1 MGEKVID
8 IIDEISE
15 KVFEGKIVR
24 KDLVAKIKGGAN
36 VPIYVLEYL
45 LGMYC
50 NQTDPESIE
59 EGMEKVKKILSE
71 NYVRPDEAE
80 KVKSKIKEIGTYN
93 VIDKVSVKLNEKKDR
108 YEGSLSNLGVSNIEI
123 SGTYVKKYEKLLSG
137 GIWCIITLTYQYDEY
152 NQGESPF
159 KLMKLKP
166 IQIAS
171 LDMQEVYSGR
181 EEYTKDQWISFIL
194 RSTGMEPE
202 TFDSDAKWHLL
213 TRMAPL
219 VENNYNLCELGP
231 RGTGKSYIYK
241 EISPNSI
248 LLSGGQTTVAN
259 LFYNMARK
267 QIGLVGYWDVVA
279 FDEIAGIKFKDKDGV
294 QIMKDFMAS
303 GSFARGKEEKNANA
317 SMVFIGNINQSVEV
331 LVKTSHLLVDFPPEM
346 NNDSAFFDRMH
357 SYIPGWEIPKLSP
370 RCFTKDFGLIVDY
383 MSEIFREL
391 RKISY
396 GDAFDRYFTLGRDL
410 NQRDTIAV
418 RKTVSALVKLIY
430 PNGKFNKDDIEEI
443 LIKALEYRRRI
454 KEQLKKMAGMEFFAT
469 NFSYIDNESG
479 EEKYIS
485 LKEQGGSKLIP
496 EGQLK
501 VGSLYTV
508 SLSTNNIKGVYKI
521 EGQISTGRGRVTVF
535 DNKYKKTFENAFNYL
550 KINSKR
556 VNGAINIS
564 EKEFYLSV
572 IDEKNIGVS
581 ENLTLGGFIA
591 MCSNALNRQVLAQT
605 VILGDMALSGSILEV
620 QSLADSL
627 QMAREAGAKRALIP
641 LLNAKDMGTLPP
653 DILGEVQLIFYQ
665 DPIDAVQKAL
675 GFM

>member
-1 MGEKVID
+1 MD

-123 SGTYVKKYEKLLSG
+123 NGAYVKKYEKLLSG

-454 KEQLKKMAGMEFFAT
+454 KEQLKKMAGMEF
-469 NFSYIDNESG
+469 
-479 EEKYIS
+479 
-485 LKEQGGSKLIP
+485 
-496 EGQLK
+496 
-501 VGSLYTV
+501 
-508 SLSTNNIKGVYKI
+508 
-521 EGQISTGRGRVTVF
+521 
-535 DNKYKKTFENAFNYL
+535 
-550 KINSKR
+550 
-556 VNGAINIS
+556 
-564 EKEFYLSV
+564 
-572 IDEKNIGVS
+572 
-581 ENLTLGGFIA
+581 
-591 MCSNALNRQVLAQT
+591 
-605 VILGDMALSGSILEV
+605 
-620 QSLADSL
+620 
-627 QMAREAGAKRALIP
+627 
-641 LLNAKDMGTLPP
+641 LL
-653 DILGEVQLIFYQ
+653 LIFH
-665 DPIDAVQKAL
+665 I
-675 GFM
+675 

>member
-1 MGEKVID
+1 MD
-8 IIDEISE
+8 IIDEIAE
-15 KVFEGKIVR
+15 KSFEGKIVR

-50 NQTDPESIE
+50 NQTDEDNIL
-59 EGMEKVKKILSE
+59 EGMEKVKKILAE

-80 KVKSKIKEIGTYN
+80 KVKSKIKELGMYN
-93 VIDKVSVKLNEKKDR
+93 VIDKLTVKLNERKDR
-108 YEGSLSNLGVSNIEI
+108 YEGSLSNLGVSNIEVDSSYI
-123 SGTYVKKYEKLLSG
+123 KLYEKLLSG
-137 GIWCIITLTYQYDEY
+137 GIWSIVTLTYEFDEL
-152 NQGESPF
+152 NTGESPF
-159 KLMKLKP
+159 KLMKLTP

-171 LDMQEVYSGR
+171 LDMEEIYEGR
-181 EEYTKDQWISFIL
+181 RNFSKEEWIKFIL

-202 TFDSDAKWHLL
+202 AFDNDAIWHLL

-259 LFYNMARK
+259 LFYNMAKK

-279 FDEIAGIKFKDKDGV
+279 FDEIAGIKFKDKDGI

-317 SMVFIGNINQSVEV
+317 SMVFIGNINQGVDV
-331 LVKTSHLLVDFPPEM
+331 LVKTAHLLIDFPPEM

-357 SYIPGWEIPKLSP
+357 SYIPGWEIPKLAP
-370 RCFTKDFGLIVDY
+370 KCFTKDFGLIVDY
-383 MSEIFREL
+383 MAEIFREL
-391 RKISY
+391 RKTSY
-396 GDAFDRYFTLGRDL
+396 GDAFDKYFTLGRDL

-418 RKTVSALVKLIY
+418 RKTVSALIKLVY
-430 PNGKFNKDDIEEI
+430 PHGEFTKDDVEEI
-443 LIKALEYRRRI
+443 LIRALQYRRRI

-469 NFSYIDNESG
+469 NFSYIDKDSG
-479 EEKYIS
+479 EEKYVS
-485 LKEQGGSKLIP
+485 LREQGGGKLIP
-496 EGQLK
+496 EGPLRA
-501 VGSLYTV
+501 GALYTV
-508 SLSTNNIKGVYKI
+508 SPSISNIRSLYKI
-521 EGQISTGRGRVTVF
+521 ESQISTGRGRVTVF

-556 VNGAINIS
+556 ISGAINIS

-572 IDEKNIGVS
+572 IDEKNVGIS

-591 MCSNALNRQVLAQT
+591 MCSIALNRNVLQQT
-605 VILGDMALSGSILEV
+605 VIVGDMALSGSITEV
-620 QSLADSL
+620 QNLADSL
-627 QMAREAGAKRALIP
+627 QIAREAGAKRALIP
-641 LLNAKDMGTLPP
+641 LLNAKDMATLPP
-653 DILGEVQLIFYQ
+653 DILGDVQLIFYQ

>member
-1 MGEKVID
+1 MD

-123 SGTYVKKYEKLLSG
+123 SGAYVKKYEKLLSG

-202 TFDSDAKWHLL
+202 TFDSDAEWHLL

-357 SYIPGWEIPKLSP
+357 SYIPGWEIQKLSP

-430 PNGKFNKDDIEEI
+430 PNGKFNKDEIEEI

>member
-1 MGEKVID
+1 MD

-123 SGTYVKKYEKLLSG
+123 SGAYVKKYEKLLSG

-508 SLSTNNIKGVYKI
+508 SLSANNIKGVYKI

-605 VILGDMALSGSILEV
+605 VILGDMALFGSILEV

>member
-1 MGEKVID
+1 MD
-8 IIDEISE
+8 IIDEIAE
-15 KVFEGKIVR
+15 KSFEGKIVR

-50 NQTDPESIE
+50 NQTDEDNIL
-59 EGMEKVKKILSE
+59 EGMEKVKKILAE

-80 KVKSKIKEIGTYN
+80 KVKSKIKELGMYN
-93 VIDKVSVKLNEKKDR
+93 VIDKLTVKLNERKDR
-108 YEGSLSNLGVSNIEI
+108 YEGSLSNLGVSNIEVDSSYI
-123 SGTYVKKYEKLLSG
+123 KLYEKLLSG
-137 GIWCIITLTYQYDEY
+137 GIWSIVTLTYEFDEL
-152 NQGESPF
+152 NTGESPF
-159 KLMKLKP
+159 KLMKLTP

-171 LDMQEVYSGR
+171 LDMDEIYEGR
-181 EEYTKDQWISFIL
+181 RNFSKEEWIKFIL

-202 TFDSDAKWHLL
+202 AFDNDAIWHLL

-279 FDEIAGIKFKDKDGV
+279 FDEIAGIKFKDKDGI

-317 SMVFIGNINQSVEV
+317 SMVFIGNINQGVDV
-331 LVKTSHLLVDFPPEM
+331 LVKTAHLLIDFPPEM

-357 SYIPGWEIPKLSP
+357 SYIPGWEIPKLAP
-370 RCFTKDFGLIVDY
+370 KCFTKDFGLIVDY
-383 MSEIFREL
+383 MAEIFREL
-391 RKISY
+391 RKTSY
-396 GDAFDRYFTLGRDL
+396 GDAFDKYFTLGRDL

-418 RKTVSALVKLIY
+418 RKTVSALIKLVY
-430 PNGKFNKDDIEEI
+430 PHGEFTKDDVEEI
-443 LIKALEYRRRI
+443 LIRALQYRRRI

-469 NFSYIDNESG
+469 NFSYIDKDSG
-479 EEKYIS
+479 EEKYVS
-485 LKEQGGSKLIP
+485 LREQGGGKLIP
-496 EGQLK
+496 EGPLRA
-501 VGSLYTV
+501 GALYTV
-508 SLSTNNIKGVYKI
+508 SPSISNIRSLYKI
-521 EGQISTGRGRVTVF
+521 ESQISTGRGRVTVF

-556 VNGAINIS
+556 ISGAINIS

-572 IDEKNIGVS
+572 IDEKNVGIS

-591 MCSNALNRQVLAQT
+591 MCSIALNRNVLQQT
-605 VILGDMALSGSILEV
+605 VIVGDMALSGSITEV
-620 QSLADSL
+620 QNLADSL
-627 QMAREAGAKRALIP
+627 QIAREAGAKRALIP
-641 LLNAKDMGTLPP
+641 LLNAKDMATLPP
-653 DILGEVQLIFYQ
+653 DILGDVQLIFYQ

>member
-1 MGEKVID
+1 MD

-123 SGTYVKKYEKLLSG
+123 SGAYVKKYEKLLSG

-181 EEYTKDQWISFIL
+181 KEYTKDQWISFIL

>member
-1 MGEKVID
+1 MD

-123 SGTYVKKYEKLLSG
+123 SGAYVKKYEKLLSG

-202 TFDSDAKWHLL
+202 TFNSDAKWHLL

-564 EKEFYLSV
+564 EKEFYL
-572 IDEKNIGVS
+572 
-581 ENLTLGGFIA
+581 
-591 MCSNALNRQVLAQT
+591 
-605 VILGDMALSGSILEV
+605 
-620 QSLADSL
+620 
-627 QMAREAGAKRALIP
+627 
-641 LLNAKDMGTLPP
+641 LL
-653 DILGEVQLIFYQ
+653 
-665 DPIDAVQKAL
+665 
-675 GFM
+675 

>member
-1 MGEKVID
+1 MD
-8 IIDEISE
+8 IVDEIAE
-15 KVFEGKIVR
+15 KVFSGKIVR

-50 NQTDPESIE
+50 NQTDSEIIE
-59 EGMEKVKKILSE
+59 LGMDKVKKILAE

-80 KVKSKIKEIGTYN
+80 KVKSKIKEYGTYN
-93 VIDKVSVKLNEKKDR
+93 IIDKVSVKLNERKDR
-108 YEGSLSNLGVSNIEI
+108 YEGELSNLGVGNIEI
-123 SGTYVKKYEKLLSG
+123 DGSYIKKYEKLLSG
-137 GIWCIITLTYQYDEY
+137 GIWCIITLSYQFDEL
-152 NQGESPF
+152 NTDESPF
-159 KLMKLKP
+159 KLNKLTP

-171 LDMQEVYSGR
+171 LDMEEVYSAR
-181 EEYTKDQWISFIL
+181 KAFNKEQWIAFL
-194 RSTGMEPE
+194 LKSTGMEPE
-202 TFDSDAKWHLL
+202 AFDSEATWHLL

-259 LFYNMARK
+259 LFYNMAKK

-279 FDEIAGIKFKDKDGV
+279 FDEIAGIKFKDKDGI

-317 SMVFIGNINQSVEV
+317 SMVFVGNINQGVDV
-331 LVKTSHLLVDFPPEM
+331 LVKTSHLLIDFPSEM

-357 SYIPGWEIPKLSP
+357 SYVPGWEIPKLSP
-370 RCFTKDFGLIVDY
+370 NCFTKDFGLIVDY
-383 MSEIFREL
+383 MAEIFREL

-396 GDAFDRYFTLGRDL
+396 GDAFDKYFSLGRDL

-430 PNGKFNKDDIEEI
+430 PDGIFTKEDIEEI
-443 LIKALEYRRRI
+443 LIRALEYRRRI

-469 NFSYIDNESG
+469 NFSYIDLNSG
-479 EEKYIS
+479 EERYIS
-485 LKEQGGSKLIP
+485 LREQGGGKLIP
-496 EGQLK
+496 EGPLK
-501 VGSLYTV
+501 VGSLYTI
-508 SLSTNNIKGVYKI
+508 SLSNNGVKSLYKI
-521 EGQISTGRGRVTVF
+521 EGQISAGKGKVTVF
-535 DNKYKKTFENAFNYL
+535 DNKYRKTFENAFNYL

-556 VNGAINIS
+556 ISGAINIS

-572 IDEKNIGVS
+572 IDEKNSGVS
-581 ENLTLGGFIA
+581 DGLTLGGFIA
-591 MCSNALNRQVLAQT
+591 MCSNALNRQVLSQT
-605 VILGDMALSGSILEV
+605 VILGDMALSGSMIAVPNLADFLEV
-620 QSLADSL
+620 
-627 QMAREAGAKRALIP
+627 AREAGAKKALIP
-641 LLNAKDMGTLPP
+641 LLNAKDIATLPSN
-653 DILGEVQLIFYQ
+653 ILGDIQLIFYQ
-665 DPIDAVQKAL
+665 DPIDAIQKAL
-675 GFM
+675 GFI

>member
-1 MGEKVID
+1 MD
-8 IIDEISE
+8 IIDEITE

-50 NQTDPESIE
+50 NQTDEESIFL
-59 EGMEKVKKILSE
+59 GMEKVKKILAE

-93 VIDKVSVKLNEKKDR
+93 VIDKITVKLNEKKDR
-108 YEGSLSNLGVSNIEI
+108 YESSLSNLGVDNIEI
-123 SGTYVKKYEKLLSG
+123 DSSYIRNYEKLLGG
-137 GIWCIITLTYQYDEY
+137 GIWCIITLNYNYDEY
-152 NQGESPF
+152 SIGDSPF
-159 KLMKLKP
+159 KLVKLKP

-171 LDMQEVYSGR
+171 LDMEEVYAGR
-181 EEYTKDQWISFIL
+181 KEFTKEQWIDFIL
-194 RSTGMEPE
+194 RSTGMEPSA
-202 TFDSDAKWHLL
+202 FDNDAIWHLL
-213 TRMAPL
+213 ARIMPL

-259 LFYNMARK
+259 LFYNMAKK

-279 FDEIAGIKFKDKDGV
+279 FDEIAGIKFKDKDGI

-317 SMVFIGNINQSVEV
+317 SMVFIGNINQGVDV
-331 LVKTSHLLVDFPPEM
+331 LVKTAHLLIDFPPEM

-357 SYIPGWEIPKLSP
+357 SYIPGWEIPKLAP
-370 RCFTKDFGLIVDY
+370 RCFTKDYGLIVDY
-383 MSEIFREL
+383 MAEIFREL

-396 GDAFDRYFTLGRDL
+396 GDAFEKYFALGRDL

-430 PNGKFNKDDIEEI
+430 PNGEFTKEEIEEI
-443 LIKALEYRRRI
+443 LVRALEYRRRI

-469 NFSYIDNESG
+469 NFSYIDKESG
-479 EEKYIS
+479 EEKYVS
-485 LKEQGGSKLIP
+485 LREQGGGKLIP
-496 EGQLK
+496 EGPLK

-508 SLSTNNIKGVYKI
+508 SLSSSGIRSLYKI
-521 EGQISTGRGRVTVF
+521 EGQISAGKGKITVF

-556 VNGAINIS
+556 ISGAINIS

-572 IDEKNIGVS
+572 NDEKNVGIS
-581 ENLTLGGFIA
+581 DNLTLGGFIS
-591 MCSNALNRQVLAQT
+591 MCSTALNRQVLSQA
-605 VILGDMALSGSILEV
+605 VILGDMALSGTVTAV
-620 QSLADSL
+620 QNLADSL
-627 QMAREAGAKRALIP
+627 EIAREAGAKKALIP

-653 DILGEVQLIFYQ
+653 DILGDVQLIFYQ

-675 GFM
+675 GFI

>member
-1 MGEKVID
+1 MD
-8 IIDEISE
+8 IIDEIAE
-15 KVFEGKIVR
+15 KSFEGKIVR

-50 NQTDPESIE
+50 NQTDEDNIL
-59 EGMEKVKKILSE
+59 EGMEKVKKILAE

-80 KVKSKIKEIGTYN
+80 KVKSKIKELGMYN
-93 VIDKVSVKLNEKKDR
+93 VIDKLTVKLNERKDR
-108 YEGSLSNLGVSNIEI
+108 YEGSLSNLGVSNIEVDSSYI
-123 SGTYVKKYEKLLSG
+123 KLYEKLLSG
-137 GIWCIITLTYQYDEY
+137 GIWSIVTLTYEFDEL
-152 NQGESPF
+152 NTGESPF
-159 KLMKLKP
+159 KLMKLTP

-171 LDMQEVYSGR
+171 LDMEEIYEGR
-181 EEYTKDQWISFIL
+181 RNFSKEEWIKFIL

-202 TFDSDAKWHLL
+202 AFDNDAIWHLL

-279 FDEIAGIKFKDKDGV
+279 FDEIAGIKFKDKDGI

-317 SMVFIGNINQSVEV
+317 SMVFIGNINQGVDV
-331 LVKTSHLLVDFPPEM
+331 LVKTAHLLIDFPPEM

-357 SYIPGWEIPKLSP
+357 SYIPGWEIPKLAP
-370 RCFTKDFGLIVDY
+370 KCFTKDFGLIVDY
-383 MSEIFREL
+383 MAEIFREL
-391 RKISY
+391 RKTSY
-396 GDAFDRYFTLGRDL
+396 GDAFDKYFTLGRDL

-418 RKTVSALVKLIY
+418 RKTVSALIKLVY
-430 PNGKFNKDDIEEI
+430 PHGEFTKDDVEEI
-443 LIKALEYRRRI
+443 LIRALQYRRRI

-469 NFSYIDNESG
+469 NFSYIDKDSG
-479 EEKYIS
+479 EEKYVS
-485 LKEQGGSKLIP
+485 LREQGGGKLIP
-496 EGQLK
+496 EGPLRA
-501 VGSLYTV
+501 GALYTV
-508 SLSTNNIKGVYKI
+508 SPSISNIRSLYKI
-521 EGQISTGRGRVTVF
+521 ESQISTGRGRVTVF

-556 VNGAINIS
+556 ISGAINIS

-572 IDEKNIGVS
+572 IDEKNVGIS

-591 MCSNALNRQVLAQT
+591 MCSIALNRNVLQQT
-605 VILGDMALSGSILEV
+605 VIVGDMALSGSITEV
-620 QSLADSL
+620 QNLADSL
-627 QMAREAGAKRALIP
+627 QIAREAGAKRALIP
-641 LLNAKDMGTLPP
+641 LLNAKDMATLPP
-653 DILGEVQLIFYQ
+653 DILGDVQLIFYQ

>member
-1 MGEKVID
+1 MD

-123 SGTYVKKYEKLLSG
+123 NGAYVKKYEKLLSG

>member
-1 MGEKVID
+1 MD

-123 SGTYVKKYEKLLSG
+123 SGAYVKKYEKLLSG

-279 FDEIAGIKFKDKDGV
+279 F
-294 QIMKDFMAS
+294 
-303 GSFARGKEEKNANA
+303 
-317 SMVFIGNINQSVEV
+317 
-331 LVKTSHLLVDFPPEM
+331 LVDFPPEM

>member
-1 MGEKVID
+1 MD

-123 SGTYVKKYEKLLSG
+123 SGAYVKKYEKLLSG

-418 RKTVSALVKLIY
+418 RKTVSAIVKLIY

-508 SLSTNNIKGVYKI
+508 SLSANNIKGVYKI

>member
-1 MGEKVID
+1 MD
-8 IIDEISE
+8 IIDEIAE

-50 NQTDPESIE
+50 NQTDEESIFL
-59 EGMEKVKKILSE
+59 GMEKVKKILAE

-93 VIDKVSVKLNEKKDR
+93 VIDKITVKLNEKKDR
-108 YEGSLSNLGVSNIEI
+108 YESSLSNLGVNNIEI
-123 SGTYVKKYEKLLSG
+123 DSSYIRNYEKLLGG
-137 GIWCIITLTYQYDEY
+137 GIWCIITLNYSYDEY
-152 NQGESPF
+152 SIGDSPF
-159 KLMKLKP
+159 KLVKLKP

-171 LDMQEVYSGR
+171 LNMEEVYAGR
-181 EEYTKDQWISFIL
+181 KEFTKEQWIDFIL
-194 RSTGMEPE
+194 RSTGMEPAA
-202 TFDSDAKWHLL
+202 FDNDAIWHLL
-213 TRMAPL
+213 ARIMPL

-259 LFYNMARK
+259 LFYNMAKK

-279 FDEIAGIKFKDKDGV
+279 FDEIAGIKFKDKDGI
-294 QIMKDFMAS
+294 QIMKDFMTS

-317 SMVFIGNINQSVEV
+317 SMVFIGNINQGVDV
-331 LVKTSHLLVDFPPEM
+331 LVKTAHLLIDFPPEM

-357 SYIPGWEIPKLSP
+357 SYIPGWEIPKLAP
-370 RCFTKDFGLIVDY
+370 RCFTKDYGLIVDY
-383 MSEIFREL
+383 MAEIFREL

-396 GDAFDRYFTLGRDL
+396 GDAFEKYFALGRDL

-430 PNGKFNKDDIEEI
+430 PNGEFTKEEIEEI
-443 LIKALEYRRRI
+443 LMRALEYRRRI

-469 NFSYIDNESG
+469 NFSYIDKESG
-479 EEKYIS
+479 EEKYVS
-485 LKEQGGSKLIP
+485 LREQGGGKLIP
-496 EGQLK
+496 EGPLK

-508 SLSTNNIKGVYKI
+508 SLSNGGIRSLYKI
-521 EGQISTGRGRVTVF
+521 EGQISAGKGKVTVF

-556 VNGAINIS
+556 ISGAVNIS

-572 IDEKNIGVS
+572 NDEKNIGIS
-581 ENLTLGGFIA
+581 DNLTLGGFIS
-591 MCSNALNRQVLAQT
+591 MCSTALNRQILSQT
-605 VILGDMALSGSILEV
+605 VILGDMALSGTVTAV
-620 QSLADSL
+620 QNLADSL
-627 QMAREAGAKRALIP
+627 EIAREAGAKKALIP
-641 LLNAKDMGTLPP
+641 LLNAKDMGTLPS
-653 DILGEVQLIFYQ
+653 DILGDVQLIFYQ

-675 GFM
+675 GFI